1 MTTTS
6 APGRS
11 VLPLAGAWSFAL
23 DPDRAGVR
31 EKWYARKLEDSV
43 RLPGTTDENAKGER
57 NDKIETNHL
66 SRKWTYEGPAWYQ
79 TEVDV
84 PREWAGKRIVLFL
97 ERTKSSTV
105 WVDERRAGED
115 DSLTTPHVYDL
126 TALLTPGKHCL
137 SVRIDNAD
145 HPPLGDPH
153 QISNHTQTNW
163 NGIVGR
169 IELRATDPV
178 WIDDAQVYAEPREMR
193 VRVRLRLRNESGS
206 EAAGR
211 LALRFASIN
220 GAGEAL
226 SAGRDAAPGGA
237 NDDGGGDGGILPAER
252 EIVCACG
259 TQTFEIDCGL
269 EPEHVRRWD
278 EFRPQL
284 YRLTASLSAR
294 AGGTEY
300 ADGCEVEFGVR
311 EFRAKGTQFE
321 VNGRTIFLRGKNDA
335 CVFPL
340 TGYAPMDA
348 EAWTRV
354 FAIAKS
360 YGINHYRFHTWC
372 PPEAAFAAADRAGIY
387 LQPEL
392 PFWHPLPEPGE
403 EGHDPAVK
411 AYLLREGER
420 ILAEY
425 GNHPSFVM
433 FSLGN
438 ELIGSRRELMDLVE
452 RFRALDDRHLY
463 AEGSNNNYSAPDWA
477 EGQDFWVTMRTGI
490 GGYPVRGSFATA
502 NPPLGHIQV
511 NEPSASTDYRSSIE
525 RVRGPVVGHEI
536 GQYQIYPNY
545 REIGKYTGVLE
556 PRNLREFRDRL
567 KRAGMADQAE
577 HFFRASGALAVA
589 CYREEIEAA
598 LRTPGFGGFQLL
610 DLQDFPGQG
619 TALVG
624 ILDAFMDSKGLIE
637 PSEWRQFCDATV
649 LLLTMEKYVWHTGE
663 TFSAAFK
670 AANYGEAA
678 IEGGQPE
685 WALLDEAGRELAA
698 GALPPRDVPQ
708 GQLAALG
715 TIEIDLRGMAAPAK
729 RFVEIRLR
737 GANASYRN
745 RYPLWLYPDRPGE
758 WSAEGVR
765 VRRKLNL
772 QTLELLRRGERVLL
786 LPERKAIRL
795 RVEGAFAPDFWN
807 YPMFRSIAEAE
818 RMPVAP
824 GTLGILCDPAHPAL
838 ADFPTDSH
846 ADWQW
851 GRLLPFA
858 PSVILDA
865 APADTRPIV
874 QTIDNFGRNHKL
886 GVLFEGNVG
895 PGKLLVCTIDLP
907 ALRNKPEAKQLMAS
921 LLRYAASDRFEPRTE
936 WTAQLLGEWFAV
948 DE

>member
-1 MTTTS
+1 MTTTA

-11 VLPLAGAWSFAL
+11 VLPLEGVWSFSP
-23 DPDRAGVR
+23 DPGSAGVR
-31 EKWYARKLEDSV
+31 EKWYARKLEDAV

-79 TEVDV
+79 TDVDI
-84 PREWAGKRIVLFL
+84 PREWAGKRIVFFM

-105 WVDERRAGED
+105 WVDERRAGEG
-115 DSLTTPHVYDL
+115 DSLTTPHEYDL
-126 TALLTPGKHCL
+126 TPFLTPGKHRL

-145 HPPLGDPH
+145 HPSIGDPH

-169 IELRATDPV
+169 IELRATDRF
-178 WIDDAQVYAEPREMR
+178 WIDDAQVYAEPRENR
-193 VRVRLRLRNESGS
+193 VRVRLRIGNESGA

-211 LALRFASIN
+211 VTLSFAAAN
-220 GAGEAL
+220 G
-226 SAGRDAAPGGA
+226 
-237 NDDGGGDGGILPAER
+237 DGGSDGGILPAER
-252 EIVCACG
+252 EIVCARG
-259 TQTFEIDCGL
+259 MQTFEIDCEL
-269 EPEHVRRWD
+269 KPEEVRLWD

-294 AGGTEY
+294 RGGAAF
-300 ADGCEVEFGVR
+300 ADALEAEFGVR
-311 EFRAKGTQFE
+311 EFRAEGTQFAA
-321 VNGRTIFLRGKNDA
+321 NGRTVFLRGKNDA

-340 TGYAPMDA
+340 TGYAPMDM

-354 FAIAKS
+354 FEIAKS

-392 PFWHPLPEPGE
+392 PFWYPLLEPGE
-403 EGHDPAVK
+403 EGYDPAVK

-425 GNHPSFVM
+425 GNHPSFAM
-433 FSLGN
+433 FALGN
-438 ELIGSRRELMDLVE
+438 ELIGSRRELMDLVR
-452 RFRALDDRHLY
+452 RFREFDSRHLY
-463 AEGSNNNYSAPDWA
+463 AEGSNNNYSTPDWA

-490 GGYPVRGSFATA
+490 GGFPVRGSFATA
-502 NPPLGHIQV
+502 NPPLGHVQV
-511 NEPSASTDYRSSIE
+511 NEPSAAIDYRSSIE
-525 RVRGPVVGHEI
+525 RVQGPVVGHEI

-545 REIGKYTGVLE
+545 REIDKYTGVLE

-567 KRAGMADQAE
+567 ERAGMADQADG
-577 HFFRASGALAVA
+577 FFRASGALAVA

-624 ILDAFMDSKGLIE
+624 ILDAFLDSKGLIE
-637 PSEWRQFCDATV
+637 PSEWRQFCEATV

-663 TFSAAFK
+663 TFKASFK
-670 AANYGEAA
+670 IANYGESAVSGA
-678 IEGGQPE
+678 VPE
-685 WALLDEAGRELAA
+685 WALLDENGRELAS
-698 GALPPRDVPQ
+698 GTLQSRNVPQ
-708 GQLAALG
+708 GQLTTLG
-715 TIEIDLRGMAAPAK
+715 LIELDLRSFTAPAK
-729 RFVEIRLR
+729 RFVEIRLK
-737 GANASYRN
+737 GTSASFRN
-745 RYPLWLYPDRPGE
+745 RYPLWIYPDRPGE
-758 WSAEGVR
+758 WSAEGVH
-765 VRRKLNL
+765 VRRKLDRAAL
-772 QTLELLRRGERVLL
+772 DLLRQGEKVLL
-786 LPERKAIRL
+786 LPERNAIRE
-795 RVEGAFAPDFWN
+795 RVEGTFASDFWN
-807 YPMFRSIAEAE
+807 YSMFKSIAEAE

-858 PSVILDA
+858 PSVILDR
-865 APADTRPIV
+865 APAGYRPIV

-886 GVLFEGNVG
+886 GVLFEGKAG

-921 LLRYAASDRFEPRTE
+921 LLRYAQSDRFDPRTE
-936 WTAQLLGEWFAV
+936 WTEDLLGEWFAGSR
-948 DE
+948 